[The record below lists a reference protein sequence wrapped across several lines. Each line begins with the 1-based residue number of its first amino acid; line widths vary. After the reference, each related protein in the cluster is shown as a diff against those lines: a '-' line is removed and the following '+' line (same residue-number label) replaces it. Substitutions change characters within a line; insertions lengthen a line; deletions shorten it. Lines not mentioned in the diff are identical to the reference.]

1 MTDRSPDAGWDAS
14 RSAAGAHNPWL
25 VTLILSIATFM
36 RVLDT
41 SIANVALINIAGAL
55 GTSVDE
61 STWVLTSY
69 LVANAVV
76 LPISGRLSEVIGR
89 KRFYMISV
97 EVFFACLVLVRG
109 RAEPAPS
116 HRGPRSAGGRR
127 RHGAE
132 RAGDARGLVSPFE
145 AGAGLRRLRRR
156 GDRRAGARP
165 DDRRLPDRQRLVA
178 LDLLHQSLSGARD
191 LDATVAAAASADSRA
206 SAYFIRRRIEL
217 TAAWRK
223 HHGAILGFANAGDP
237 RFPVARTASGLV
249 SVYPIDALAWTP
261 ETARALEAMSA
272 AGPGPKIL
280 LITGTATPLAKSHL
294 AAVNFRLEE
303 RAKL

>member
-1 MTDRSPDAGWDAS
+1 MDMNRERLARLGVERATADRLFANPYFTPLDATAI
-14 RSAAGAHNPWL
+14 AAGL
-25 VTLILSIATFM
+25 
-36 RVLDT
+36 
-41 SIANVALINIAGAL
+41 
-55 GTSVDE
+55 E
-61 STWVLTSY
+61 
-69 LVANAVV
+69 
-76 LPISGRLSEVIGR
+76 
-89 KRFYMISV
+89 
-97 EVFFACLVLVRG
+97 
-109 RAEPAPS
+109 
-116 HRGPRSAGGRR
+116 
-127 RHGAE
+127 
-132 RAGDARGLVSPFE
+132 
-145 AGAGLRRLRRR
+145 
-156 GDRRAGARP
+156 
-165 DDRRLPDRQRLVA
+165 
-178 LDLLHQSLSGARD
+178 SLSGARD